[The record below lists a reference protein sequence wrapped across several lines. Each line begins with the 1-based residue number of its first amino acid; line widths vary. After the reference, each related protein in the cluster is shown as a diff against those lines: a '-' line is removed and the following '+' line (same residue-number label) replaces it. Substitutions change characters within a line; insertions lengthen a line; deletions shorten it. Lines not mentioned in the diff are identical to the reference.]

1 MSAINWVA
9 FGGILVDLVL
19 ISIVISN
26 AFWGYR
32 RGLVNVIFQVLA
44 FIVSLLIMFV
54 LYKPV
59 ANTIMKNTSLDERL
73 TVAIASNL
81 SGTTLADGN
90 LIDAE
95 QSNISTSVV
104 NLINSF
110 VTEALHKAETN
121 VVGYVSG
128 QLARMMIY
136 TGTMLALFIISRT
149 LLVIVRFVAELIGN
163 LPIIKMFNKSGGLI
177 FGVIKGFIIAYA
189 ILAVLSVISPLISQI
204 GIISAIQDSTF
215 GFFYNIYPII
225 FYTIP
230 LIFYILSSLILNSF
244 KPIFFNIT
252 SKYLLII
259 LRFSCFKNKY
269 RCRYSL

>member
-59 ANTIMKNTSLDERL
+59 ANTIIKNTSLDERL
-73 TVAIASNL
+73 TAAIASNL

-215 GFFYNIYPII
+215 GSAMYNNNILLKLFF
-225 FYTIP
+225 
-230 LIFYILSSLILNSF
+230 
-244 KPIFFNIT
+244 K
-252 SKYLLII
+252 
-259 LRFSCFKNKY
+259 
-269 RCRYSL
+269 

>member
-73 TVAIASNL
+73 TAAIASNL

-110 VTEALHKAETN
+110 VTEALHRAETN

-215 GFFYNIYPII
+215 GSAMYNNNILLKLFF
-225 FYTIP
+225 
-230 LIFYILSSLILNSF
+230 
-244 KPIFFNIT
+244 K
-252 SKYLLII
+252 
-259 LRFSCFKNKY
+259 
-269 RCRYSL
+269 

>member
-110 VTEALHKAETN
+110 VTEALHRAETN

-215 GFFYNIYPII
+215 GSAMYNNNILLKLFF
-225 FYTIP
+225 
-230 LIFYILSSLILNSF
+230 
-244 KPIFFNIT
+244 K
-252 SKYLLII
+252 
-259 LRFSCFKNKY
+259 
-269 RCRYSL
+269 

>member
-121 VVGYVSG
+121 VVGYVSS

-215 GFFYNIYPII
+215 GSAMYNNNILLKLFF
-225 FYTIP
+225 
-230 LIFYILSSLILNSF
+230 
-244 KPIFFNIT
+244 K
-252 SKYLLII
+252 
-259 LRFSCFKNKY
+259 
-269 RCRYSL
+269 

>member
-204 GIISAIQDSTF
+204 GIISAIKDSTF
-215 GFFYNIYPII
+215 GSAMYNNNILLKLFF
-225 FYTIP
+225 
-230 LIFYILSSLILNSF
+230 
-244 KPIFFNIT
+244 K
-252 SKYLLII
+252 
-259 LRFSCFKNKY
+259 
-269 RCRYSL
+269 

>member
-73 TVAIASNL
+73 TAAIASNL

-128 QLARMMIY
+128 QLAKMMIY

-204 GIISAIQDSTF
+204 GIISAVEDSTF
-215 GFFYNIYPII
+215 GSAMYNNNILLKLFF
-225 FYTIP
+225 
-230 LIFYILSSLILNSF
+230 
-244 KPIFFNIT
+244 K
-252 SKYLLII
+252 
-259 LRFSCFKNKY
+259 
-269 RCRYSL
+269 

>member
-204 GIISAIQDSTF
+204 GIISAILDSTF
-215 GFFYNIYPII
+215 GSAMYNNNILLKLFF
-225 FYTIP
+225 
-230 LIFYILSSLILNSF
+230 
-244 KPIFFNIT
+244 K
-252 SKYLLII
+252 
-259 LRFSCFKNKY
+259 
-269 RCRYSL
+269 

>member
-215 GFFYNIYPII
+215 GSAMYNNNILLKLFF
-225 FYTIP
+225 
-230 LIFYILSSLILNSF
+230 
-244 KPIFFNIT
+244 K
-252 SKYLLII
+252 
-259 LRFSCFKNKY
+259 
-269 RCRYSL
+269 